1 MVMTKRQSNHAPGGT
16 DVVHQFQFSTEGVAR
31 CACGSWAISKIPM
44 TPARAQRV
52 ARRYG
57 KERLGPQA
65 DSILQH
71 GLPFTPLTED
81 DAIRSWECHI
91 RNLPD
96 KRGQGQGNADNRK
109 PATAKLG
116 VATV

>member
-1 MVMTKRQSNHAPGGT
+1 MCTCGG
-16 DVVHQFQFSTEGVAR
+16 
-31 CACGSWAISKIPM
+31 WAISKIPM
-44 TPARAQRV
+44 TPARAQRL

-91 RNLPD
+91 RALLEKGKPTD
-96 KRGQGQGNADNRK
+96 GSAFITEVSSEQARGV
-109 PATAKLG
+109 TAYP
-116 VATV
+116 